1 MILALAARQRAVQV
15 MRCDA
20 RATLFTRLDVV
31 ARDEV
36 QQLTQS
42 FVILNEVLEDL
53 ALLDLFE
60 ARAGRLR
67 RLWLSRL
74 RVDGLSGLPFV

>member
-1 MILALAARQRAVQV
+1 